1 MIETP
6 SFNYDR
12 LWNEC
17 FRFVE
22 PRCLPTLDA
31 TEVPEWYRGRE
42 IAKGEE
48 LNILAVAYARSV
60 LANRSGTFDER
71 SEMALYIWATE
82 VGLASEPYGSGLLP
96 HLESRDSGGF
106 LVTIAIGVL
115 HGVTTCVSPPWRDEV
130 RRYVGDAID
139 KVDAGRWKALVTK
152 TVPLG
157 SELSQFLFRLH
168 SKLQMSIRH
177 DP

>member
-1 MIETP
+1 MTETP
-6 SFNYDR
+6 SFNYGL
-12 LWNEC
+12 LWDDC

-22 PRCLPTLDA
+22 PRCLPALRA
-31 TEVPEWYRGRE
+31 TQLPEWYRGRE

-48 LNILAVAYARSV
+48 PNILAVDYASSV
-60 LANRSGTFDER
+60 LATDSGTSDER

-139 KVDAGRWKALVTK
+139 KVDAERWKVLVTK
-152 TVPLG
+152 TVPHD

-168 SKLQMSIRH
+168 SKLADVS
-177 DP
+177 PA